1 MDSIVKTVWMSL
13 LLNGTQQTNAI
24 IESDWR
30 TKQKSIITVAA
41 KVQIHNSCH
50 CLNIACICH
59 LSFKGS
65 FRTRRSP
72 EKDKYMMGR
81 GVKSFPYEKRLVRF
95 MILKLEKK
103 GAE

>member
-1 MDSIVKTVWMSL
+1 MDELV
-13 LLNGTQQTNAI
+13 TQWHSTNAI

-30 TKQKSIITVAA
+30 TKQKSIITVTA
-41 KVQIHNSCH
+41 KIQIHNSCH

-72 EKDKYMMGR
+72 EDKYMMDR
-81 GVKSFPYEKRLVRF
+81 GAKSFPYEKRLDRF
-95 MILKLEKK
+95 RILKLEKK
-103 GAE
+103 GTE